1 LVIDYLSKRYRF
13 KKISSITTK
22 DLNKKEKKD
31 GSIQVTP
38 LKFKILETESDLFM
52 SVRNYGNAYA
62 YSTKNIVELLKNKN
76 TIIIMESPCSYII
89 NDVSILMPKSIIF
102 GFLPPNKNFIK
113 SNLKKRDSEDYI
125 KQKIRIKTGEVEKD
139 YLYYAS
145 KFVKIYKILQ
155 KKNDPTYAINQ
166 VEKIL
171 LEKGL
176 IGINNI
182 YEKRASIELTALK
195 YAAANCQAEK

>member
-1 LVIDYLSKRYRF
+1 MSSHKKLNKNYRFIKNNSNRIVVFCGPSGVGKTLVIDYLSKRYRF

-76 TIIIMESPCSYII
+76 
-89 NDVSILMPKSIIF
+89 
-102 GFLPPNKNFIK
+102 
-113 SNLKKRDSEDYI
+113 
-125 KQKIRIKTGEVEKD
+125 
-139 YLYYAS
+139 
-145 KFVKIYKILQ
+145 
-155 KKNDPTYAINQ
+155 DPTYAINQ